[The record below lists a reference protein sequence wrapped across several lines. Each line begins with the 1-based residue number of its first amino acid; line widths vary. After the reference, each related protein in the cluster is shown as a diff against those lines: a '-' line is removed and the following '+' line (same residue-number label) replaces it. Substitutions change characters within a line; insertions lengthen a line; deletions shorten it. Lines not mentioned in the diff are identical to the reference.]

1 MLMTVFKPETP
12 GTNDGPRIWNSQLI
26 RYAGHRGANETT
38 VGDPAELGFTDAVKK
53 YFDWSPKGGKD
64 GQFDTFPILL
74 QINEKSPPTAYT
86 LPDECIS
93 EVPIHHPTIRGISQL
108 GLRWYGVPAVSNIT
122 LDLGGLKY
130 SAAPFNGWYMVT
142 EIATRNFCDEGRYN
156 LAARIAH
163 AMGIDTSTNE
173 TLWKDHAIAAI
184 NLAVLHSFKRAR
196 VSIADHHTCAESF
209 AQWYEDE
216 KKTRGYVP
224 GNWKWILPPTSAST
238 NTIYLG
244 LNKMTEY
251 TMKPALVNGMSTNAL
266 VKRARDSG
274 YLTND
279 GDQQGVSTMKVLH
292 AAAKFRKS
300 MKRVTCVV
308 VLYASDGGRTQARAS
323 WFWSFVRQRFPMIL
337 PVNVANP
344 ELKNA
349 DFVKTLQGVE
359 FITMFASTTGSGQ
372 VPTGSEQ
379 FMEFCAT
386 ETGKSA
392 LKGKQFA
399 VCALGSR
406 AYPKFCA
413 GGSQFR
419 QALLGAGSTEMF
431 PMTTCDQLE
440 GEDVSVREF
449 TKTLFAWF
457 HSEDRISE
465 SLYKLMVD
473 KLESGAKT
481 NAEFQL
487 MVKPRDVHGRGNVN
501 TRTFGT
507 SATLTSRTVLGDGA
521 HMNTV
526 SVTLTLPESD
536 KDLEF
541 YEPGPTKTWSFTNWA
556 TTSRCT
562 RPRTKRARVISPPT
576 SASTSTTNSSSCL
589 MARMRSYRSTTRGFP
604 TPFRLTIS
612 S

>member
-300 MKRVTCVV
+300 MKRVTGVV

-337 PVNVANP
+337 PLECGEPRAKKRRFRQNASRRGVHHDVRQHHGVGPGPDRERTVHGVLRDGNQKVRAEREAIRGVRVRVA
-344 ELKNA
+344 
-349 DFVKTLQGVE
+349 GVP
-359 FITMFASTTGSGQ
+359 Q
-372 VPTGSEQ
+372 V
-379 FMEFCAT
+379 
-386 ETGKSA
+386 
-392 LKGKQFA
+392 LRRRFA
-399 VCALGSR
+399 VPPSASR
-406 AYPKFCA
+406 
-413 GGSQFR
+413 R
-419 QALLGAGSTEMF
+419 
-431 PMTTCDQLE
+431 
-440 GEDVSVREF
+440 R
-449 TKTLFAWF
+449 F
-457 HSEDRISE
+457 H
-465 SLYKLMVD
+465 
-473 KLESGAKT
+473 
-481 NAEFQL
+481 
-487 MVKPRDVHGRGNVN
+487 RDVPHDNVRPTRGRG
-501 TRTFGT
+501 R
-507 SATLTSRTVLGDGA
+507 
-521 HMNTV
+521 
-526 SVTLTLPESD
+526 
-536 KDLEF
+536 
-541 YEPGPTKTWSFTNWA
+541 
-556 TTSRCT
+556 
-562 RPRTKRARVISPPT
+562 
-576 SASTSTTNSSSCL
+576 
-589 MARMRSYRSTTRGFP
+589 
-604 TPFRLTIS
+604 
-612 S
+612 